1 MDVEQIRNYCLAMP
15 GVTEEMKWGENLCFS
30 VGRKLFL
37 ILGLDHSPVSAS
49 FKVPAEAFE
58 EISQRPGFKPA
69 PYLARGN
76 WVWVEDIGIPGE
88 RNWQNYLQTSYILIR
103 SKLPASVRASFTKE
117 S

>member
-1 MDVEQIRNYCLAMP
+1 VDVEQIRDYCLAMP
-15 GVTEEMKWGENLCFS
+15 GVTEDMKWGENLCFS
-30 VGRKLFL
+30 VGGKLFL
-37 ILGLDHSPVSAS
+37 ILGLDHSPVTAS

-58 EISQRPGFKPA
+58 EMSRRPGFKQA

-88 RNWQNYLQTSYILIR
+88 KNWPNYLQTSYQLIL
-103 SKLPASVRASFTKE
+103 SKLPATVRATITKE